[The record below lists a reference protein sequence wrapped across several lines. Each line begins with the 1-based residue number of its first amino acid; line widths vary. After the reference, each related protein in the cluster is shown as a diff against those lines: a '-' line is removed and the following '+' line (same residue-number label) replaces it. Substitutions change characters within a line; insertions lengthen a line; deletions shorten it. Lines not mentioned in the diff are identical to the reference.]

1 MKDVVLEIPA
11 PEFAVSGVESD
22 PHAAAPL
29 LRFLVDVADPS
40 EREVYT
46 IALTAQ
52 VQIDA
57 DRRAYDPGT
66 RERLHDL
73 FGEPDQIPRTAG
85 AIQVGRVETLVPGF
99 RGTGRFALS
108 VPLSGD
114 VELAVT
120 RYLVS
125 LQDGTVPLT
134 FLFSGSIF
142 YCGEADRL
150 QVTLVPWS
158 CEARFRLR
166 LATWRDLIERRY
178 AASGFVRVRAETLAA
193 LRRRRT
199 ERGFPTFDATIADA
213 LQ

>member
-1 MKDVVLEIPA
+1 V
-11 PEFAVSGVESD
+11 
-22 PHAAAPL
+22 
-29 LRFLVDVADPS
+29 RFLVDVADPS

-57 DRRAYDPGT
+57 DRRAYDPAT

-73 FGEPDQIPRTAG
+73 FGEPDQIPQTAG

-99 RGTGRFALS
+99 RSTGRFALA

-134 FLFSGSIF
+134 FFFSGSIF
-142 YCGEADRL
+142 YRGEADRL

-158 CEARFRLR
+158 CEARYRLR

-199 ERGFPTFDATIADA
+199 EGGFPTFDATIADA
-213 LQ
+213 LR